1 MLPKFLIADNS
12 QEALDLVYVVHT
24 ENPRCI
30 IQCGLDGFYSNHR
43 IYWIDEE
50 PLSQDDIDTLMEEAE
65 EFYEDE
71 LANQEDVYDDDDEE
85 EDLPLKK
92 SRQ

>member
-24 ENPRCI
+24 EKPRCI
-30 IQCGLDGFYSNHR
+30 IQCDLDGFDHNQK

-50 PLSQDDIDTLMEEAE
+50 PLSQDDLDFLLEEAE
-65 EFYEDE
+65 DFYEKE
-71 LANQEDVYDDDDEE
+71 LDNQEEIYDEE
-85 EDLPLKK
+85 ENE
-92 SRQ
+92 

>member
-24 ENPRCI
+24 EKPRCI
-30 IQCGLDGFYSNHR
+30 IQCGLDGFYSNQR

-71 LANQEDVYDDDDEE
+71 LANQEDVYDEDDEE

>member
-12 QEALDLVYVVHT
+12 QEAIDFVYVVHT

-30 IQCGLDGFYSNHR
+30 IKCDLDGFFSNQR

-50 PLSQDDIDTLMEEAE
+50 PLSQDDIDSLLEEAE
-65 EFYEDE
+65 DFYEKE
-71 LANQEDVYDDDDEE
+71 LENQEDIYDEE
-85 EDLPLKK
+85 E
-92 SRQ
+92 

>member
-30 IQCGLDGFYSNHR
+30 IQCDLDGFYSNQK

-65 EFYEDE
+65 EFYENE
-71 LANQEDVYDDDDEE
+71 LDNQEDVYDEEENE
-85 EDLPLKK
+85 EDLPSKK
-92 SRQ
+92 MRQ